1 MIPFRCT
8 YTPPKKYRVPVP
20 GEPSPGT
27 GTFFVFMASF
37 LHRNGTKLH
46 RNGTVSGAVSHGS
59 YGENFYAFITK
70 ALPSTARMVAKMPLR
85 WSYSCWISSD
95 R

>member
-8 YTPPKKYRVPVP
+8 HTPQKNTESRSPESLLREP
-20 GEPSPGT
+20 GP
-27 GTFFVFMASF
+27 FFVFMASF

-46 RNGTVSGAVSHGS
+46 RNGTVSGAVSHGL

-70 ALPSTARMVAKMPLR
+70 ALPSTARMVARMPLR
-85 WSYSCWISSD
+85 
-95 R
+95 